1 MNERFL
7 LPFAVAAI
15 ISGTVQAQPT
25 MSGYPA
31 GSGYNDPGQA
41 YSGAQRPYRSLTGQ
55 FPEGSFPAG
64 RRPTPLQETLARN
77 GAAAVDAQQYN
88 SWIKRNN

>member
-1 MNERFL
+1 MKERFL
-7 LPFAVAAI
+7 LAFAVAAI
-15 ISGTVQAQPT
+15 ISGAVHAQPI
-25 MSGYPA
+25 MSGHPA

-55 FPEGSFPAG
+55 FPEGSFPPG
-64 RRPTPLQETLARN
+64 HRPTPLQEMLARN

-88 SWIKRNN
+88 NWIKRNN